1 LDQARSVSASEKQKL
16 QSDLDNLRG
25 EKTRREDMFKTLVGE
40 LREVVIL
47 VQKENSSMKGQRCLR
62 RNSRRN

>member
-25 EKTRREDMFKTLVGE
+25 EKTRREDMIKTLVGE
-40 LREVVIL
+40 LRREVVIL
-47 VQKENSSMKGQRCLR
+47 VQKENS
-62 RNSRRN
+62 

>member
-1 LDQARSVSASEKQKL
+1 MDQARSVSASEKQKL

-25 EKTRREDMFKTLVGE
+25 EKTRREDMIKTLVSE

-47 VQKENSSMKGQRCLR
+47 VQKELDLKTVDWSMKGQKC
-62 RNSRRN
+62 